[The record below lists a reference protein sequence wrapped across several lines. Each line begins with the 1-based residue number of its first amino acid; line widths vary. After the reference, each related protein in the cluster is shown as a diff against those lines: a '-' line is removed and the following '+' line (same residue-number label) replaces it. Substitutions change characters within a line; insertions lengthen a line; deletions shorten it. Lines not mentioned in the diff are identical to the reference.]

1 VKDLQGIVF
10 GEHGDS
16 MGFGVPARIGTY
28 GVEKIYQ
35 MNVEAILPELNSSAA
50 LVKQDIRTAA
60 DLLKQKYGQFI

>member
-1 VKDLQGIVF
+1 
-10 GEHGDS
+10 